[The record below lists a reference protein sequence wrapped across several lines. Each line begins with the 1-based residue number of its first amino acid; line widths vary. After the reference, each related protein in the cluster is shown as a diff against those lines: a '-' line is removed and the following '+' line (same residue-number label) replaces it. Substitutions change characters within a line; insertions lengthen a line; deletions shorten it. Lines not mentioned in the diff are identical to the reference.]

1 MDITQRL
8 EKVRQLVEAIDA
20 CEGQDAEMVI
30 AAILEERRAGMPGA
44 PLDTIEEEAE
54 TWAALASL
62 DEARA
67 WFLACGRRLTDFP
80 LGPKGRTRM
89 AIRMLEGLPPED
101 RAEALQA
108 VAAAVSPAMRSAA

>member
-1 MDITQRL
+1 MMTRERMESIRAL
-8 EKVRQLVEAIDA
+8 IAAIDA
-20 CEGQDAEMVI
+20 CQDGDAELVM

-44 PLDTIEEEAE
+44 PLGTIEEEAE

-62 DEARA
+62 EEARA